1 MKESPVAGS
10 LLSSL
15 DVGDAAPSAHPN
27 ALCVSEVIHETKCD
41 PYVSCGVGV
50 TSKMGD
56 SGAGVP
62 FLCAKDGSGFSLLNC
77 DHAHTEQG

>member
-15 DVGDAAPSAHPN
+15 DVGDAAPSTNPN
-27 ALCVSEVIHETKCD
+27 TLCVAGATNETKCD

-50 TSKMGD
+50 TSNMEGLRCGSPFFMSPRMAAD
-56 SGAGVP
+56 SV
-62 FLCAKDGSGFSLLNC
+62 F
-77 DHAHTEQG
+77 